1 MRVTIETERLIL
13 RPIVPEDYEAAFKWC
28 GDPKVNKFMIYPL
41 YTKAE
46 DVRTYF
52 ASRDLD
58 DPNNYDLGIV
68 LKETGELIGQG
79 GLVYSAEKD
88 VWVIGYNL
96 RADQWGNGYVPEAME
111 GIIAEI
117 QKTRKINAI
126 VGEFALENAKS
137 GRVMEK
143 LGMHYVGDCEYS
155 KLDGSATFQ
164 AKVYR
169 KDF

>member
-79 GLVYSAEKD
+79 GLVYSPEKD